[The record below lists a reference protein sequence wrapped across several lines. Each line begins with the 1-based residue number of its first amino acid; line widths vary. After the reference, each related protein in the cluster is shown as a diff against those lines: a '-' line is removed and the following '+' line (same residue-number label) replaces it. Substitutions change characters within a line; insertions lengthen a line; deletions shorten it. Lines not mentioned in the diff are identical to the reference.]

1 MLFGPRY
8 VNLLRAAR
16 SHDRRRMHN
25 AERDWLRDAGQ
36 AVDLVIEA
44 HGLHRVDPSEQYVV
58 MPLHEGFADAI
69 ALSRLPLDL
78 AYSAAEELFEWRL
91 LGRYLKASGQSPVAR
106 SNGVH
111 AYRTIVRDAE
121 AAFRRSESYVVFPQ
135 GSILGIEVAFF
146 HGAFHL
152 ADRTGHSILPV
163 VLTGGADVWQH
174 PYSPNL
180 NFGQTIRMEVL
191 EPIHAVDALHC
202 AMEVE
207 VDMKARALAATPGPR
222 RFDPDHDG
230 WWDDYAYEI
239 DPQFPL
245 LKDRVAEH
253 RKLLLTSG
261 L

>member
-1 MLFGPRY
+1 M
-8 VNLLRAAR
+8 
-16 SHDRRRMHN
+16 HD
-25 AERDWLRDAGQ
+25 AEREWLKSASR
-36 AVDLVIEA
+36 AVDLIVEA

-91 LGRYLKASGQSPVAR
+91 LGRYLKASGQSSVAR
-106 SNGVH
+106 SHGIH

-146 HGAFHL
+146 RGAFHL
-152 ADRTGHSILPV
+152 ADRTGRPILPV

-180 NFGQTIRMEVL
+180 NFGQTIRMEVT
-191 EPIHAVDALHC
+191 
-202 AMEVE
+202 EVE
-207 VDMKARALAATPGPR
+207 ADMKARALAATPGPR

-230 WWDDYAYEI
+230 WWDDYSYEI
-239 DPQFPL
+239 DPQFPQ

-253 RKLLLTSG
+253 RKLLLTSD